1 MDYKILISGRVSEL
15 RKRVEK
21 KRMNPMRHIFDCE
34 CIEHLLLIVFF
45 ARKLIIKQ
53 GRGDAITQQLIL
65 SAKKSGKTVII

>member
-1 MDYKILISGRVSEL
+1 
-15 RKRVEK
+15 
-21 KRMNPMRHIFDCE
+21 MRHIFDCE

-45 ARKLIIKQ
+45 ARQLIIKQ

>member
-1 MDYKILISGRVSEL
+1 
-15 RKRVEK
+15 
-21 KRMNPMRHIFDCE
+21 MNPMRHIFDCE

-45 ARKLIIKQ
+45 ARQLIIKQ